1 MTTPHS
7 VQNTAEDARDGA
19 APDRVDV
26 EHARRRHRPGHWVLG
41 AVIFGVAA
49 WIAHFAITNE
59 NLEWPVVGQY
69 LFSAQVLQ
77 GLLTTLVVSVVTQLI
92 GMTIGTVMAL
102 LRLSSFTPARWTA
115 TAYVTLF
122 RSVPV
127 LLQLIFWFNLAYLV
141 PTMGIGIPLG
151 PTFFSA
157 STNDVISPPAAAV
170 LGLSLA
176 HGAYMTEIVRGS
188 ISSVGLGQHDAARAL
203 GYTPM
208 QTFLR
213 VVLPQAVRVCIP
225 PTGSQFIHAIHG
237 SSLVSVIAVSDL
249 LFSVQNIYERTYQ
262 IVPLLLVAVIWYLVV
277 VLVLTFFQQRLERR
291 FDRGHLRDAVARPK
305 FRRPEAA
312 LR

>member
-1 MTTPHS
+1 M
-7 VQNTAEDARDGA
+7 EGA
-19 APDRVDV
+19 PVGSAPEHVDV

-41 AVIFGVAA
+41 AVIFGAAA

-92 GMTIGTVMAL
+92 GMAIGTVMAL
-102 LRLSSFTPARWTA
+102 LRLSAFAPARWTA

-127 LLQLIFWFNLAYLV
+127 LLQLVFWFNLAYLV

-157 STNDVISPPAAAV
+157 STNDVITPPAAAV

-188 ISSVGLGQHDAARAL
+188 LTSVGVGQRDAARAL
-203 GYTPM
+203 GYTPA

-213 VVLPQAVRVCIP
+213 VVLPQAVRVSIP
-225 PTGSQFIHAIHG
+225 PTGSQFIIAIHG

-291 FDRGHLRDAVARPK
+291 FSRGHLRDAVARTK
-305 FRRPEAA
+305 SRRPEAA